1 MKLSKAF
8 KLLIGASVLTVG
20 GLTFAQEENTRAP
33 MVVHDKNPFPSTY
46 EPWPSV
52 MTAITNA
59 RILTGTGD
67 DIARGT
73 VLMDGG
79 KIVAV
84 GANVDIPA
92 GAEVIDASGKWITPG
107 VIDMHSHMG
116 IWTDGG
122 NDVRAANTA
131 GMWGEH
137 SIWPQTPNFP
147 AALAAGVTTQ
157 LQLPGSANQFGG
169 RSVTLKMVP
178 GRSTEDM
185 KFPDA
190 PYGIK
195 MACGENPRRVHQ
207 AQGRMSTA
215 MGVFYGYRSS
225 WIDATEYKK
234 SWDQY
239 YADYEAGKDVK
250 APKRDLTNETLM
262 GVLNGEI
269 LIQQHCYRA
278 DEMVDV
284 INMSK
289 EFGYKITSFHH
300 VVESYKIADIL
311 AKEDICSGMWAD
323 WWGFKLE
330 SFDGIDENIA
340 MTAAAGACAVVHSDS
355 DTGGQR
361 LNQEAAKAWADG
373 EKVGLNFNHGEVI
386 KWITSNPA
394 KAIGLDHVVGTL
406 EAGKNADVVIWNG
419 DPFSV
424 YALAENVFIDGA
436 MHYDRSN
443 PDNQWITDHGLGYVT
458 AGDHQ

>member
-1 MKLSKAF
+1 MKFSKSLKMLLGVSALS
-8 KLLIGASVLTVG
+8 ISVTA
-20 GLTFAQEENTRAP
+20 FAQDADDRAP

-46 EPWPSV
+46 VPWPSQ

-59 RILTGTGD
+59 HILTGDGGE
-67 DIARGT
+67 IENGT
-73 VLMDGG
+73 VIMDGG
-79 KIVAV
+79 KIVAI
-84 GANVDIPA
+84 GANVDIPS
-92 GAEVIDASGKWITPG
+92 GAQVIDATGKYVTPG

-137 SIWPQTPNFP
+137 SVWPQTPNFP
-147 AALAAGVTTQ
+147 AAVAAGVTTQ
-157 LQLPGSANQFGG
+157 MTLPGSANQFGG

-178 GRSTEDM
+178 GRTTEDL
-185 KFPDA
+185 KFPGA

-207 AQGRMSTA
+207 AQGRPSTA

-225 WIDATEYKK
+225 WIDATEYKN
-234 SWDQY
+234 SWDKY
-239 YADYEAGKDVK
+239 YADYEAGEDVK
-250 APKRDLTNETLM
+250 APKRDLKNETLM

-269 LIQQHCYRA
+269 MIEQHCYRA
-278 DEMVDV
+278 DEMVNV

-289 EFGYKITSFHH
+289 EFDYKVTAFHH
-300 VVESYKIADIL
+300 VVEAYKIADIL
-311 AKEDICSGMWAD
+311 AENDICAGMWAD

-330 SFDGIDENIA
+330 SFDGIDENVP
-340 MTAAAGACAVVHSDS
+340 MMAAAGGCAVVHSDS

-373 EKVGLNFNHGEVI
+373 RRVGLDFSRGEVFQ
-386 KWITSNPA
+386 WITLNPA
-394 KAIGLDHVVGTL
+394 KAIGLDHVIGSLTP
-406 EAGKNADVVIWNG
+406 GKNADVVIWNG
-419 DPFSV
+419 DPLSV

-443 PDNQWITDHGLGYVT
+443 QDNQWITDNGLGYVT